1 MAPSPS
7 RGNPPFTL
15 DQVVDHFAQW
25 RSTRPKKGKTP
36 PFLIDEALALID
48 DYPITAVA
56 STLRMNG
63 GDLQKRR
70 RAAGHSTARTA
81 VVSSTF
87 VEARIESAPF
97 TGCVA
102 ESRVLNVSVT
112 VQRHDGAC
120 LQMGWGES
128 DAQAMA
134 KKMHTSRVALN
145 RLLDEADTSVTLTT
159 LARAASV
166 LGKKISFQLEDAA

>member
-1 MAPSPS
+1 MTLSPS
-7 RGNPPFTL
+7 RGKLPFTL

-36 PFLIDEALALID
+36 PFLIDEALALIG

-56 STLRMNG
+56 SALRMNG

-81 VVSSTF
+81 VVPSTF
-87 VEARIESAPF
+87 VEARRESAPN
-97 TGCVA
+97 TVCAAG
-102 ESRVLNVSVT
+102 SRLLNVSVT
-112 VQRHDGAC
+112 VQRHDGTC

-128 DAQAMA
+128 DAQVM
-134 KKMHTSRVALN
+134 TSLMRTFLSGAPC
-145 RLLDEADTSVTLTT
+145 S
-159 LARAASV
+159 
-166 LGKKISFQLEDAA
+166 K